1 MIEKENYQ
9 SNNEDIDLKPIINF
23 IMRNKIFLII
33 FIIFGGSLG
42 YLNFLRTPK
51 VWQGDFQIVVANNS
65 NSREIPE
72 SFGFA
77 RGILSNNI
85 NQEIKTQIIILKSP
99 SVLLDTFNFVKKSN
113 NEPQLRFDS
122 WKKRLIVNQEDN
134 SSVLNIKYS
143 DTNKEIILPVLQ
155 NISVL
160 YQEYTNKKRLKSI
173 DLKIKYFEDE
183 INKLTNLTYASII
196 KSQKFSEKYD
206 VSLSETFKDNNEYR
220 TIQEVKSSEAKIK
233 INEIDQKLNKINK
246 ISNLE
251 DLNQYAKIYN
261 LAEGVNTQLAAV
273 DNQLM
278 QYRNFYKENDILIK
292 SLKEQKRQLINRL
305 KEEIIKSLEIQ
316 KETQQIILKSNKRDS
331 DIIFNYKK
339 LLFESLKYSETLDN
353 LEKELLLLNFEK
365 SRDSEPWDLITK
377 PTLLPNY
384 LYPSKLKNILS
395 YSFTLLVIGMLIKLV
410 SESREKLVSRNEQ
423 IENILGIN
431 KFIEIKE
438 SGSSYIEDKINLMI
452 NSILETN
459 SEKFVVNYFEE
470 ENQTI
475 NKINDILKNQ
485 KNKYLFSNKISDIA
499 KYKLLIPIITL
510 DKLSKKSL
518 LEFKKMIKT
527 LNANILYVIII
538 SNSK

>member
-1 MIEKENYQ
+1 
-9 SNNEDIDLKPIINF
+9 
-23 IMRNKIFLII
+23 
-33 FIIFGGSLG
+33 
-42 YLNFLRTPK
+42 
-51 VWQGDFQIVVANNS
+51 
-65 NSREIPE
+65 
-72 SFGFA
+72 
-77 RGILSNNI
+77 
-85 NQEIKTQIIILKSP
+85 
-99 SVLLDTFNFVKKSN
+99 
-113 NEPQLRFDS
+113 
-122 WKKRLIVNQEDN
+122 
-134 SSVLNIKYS
+134 
-143 DTNKEIILPVLQ
+143 
-155 NISVL
+155 
-160 YQEYTNKKRLKSI
+160 
-173 DLKIKYFEDE
+173 
-183 INKLTNLTYASII
+183 
-196 KSQKFSEKYD
+196 
-206 VSLSETFKDNNEYR
+206 
-220 TIQEVKSSEAKIK
+220 
-233 INEIDQKLNKINK
+233 
-246 ISNLE
+246 
-251 DLNQYAKIYN
+251 
-261 LAEGVNTQLAAV
+261 
-273 DNQLM
+273 
-278 QYRNFYKENDILIK
+278 
-292 SLKEQKRQLINRL
+292 
-305 KEEIIKSLEIQ
+305 
-316 KETQQIILKSNKRDS
+316 
-331 DIIFNYKK
+331 
-339 LLFESLKYSETLDN
+339 
-353 LEKELLLLNFEK
+353 LLNFEK